1 MRKTK
6 QYFAV
11 DSLKNNNDGFIKLS
25 RKEDSII
32 RAKGYDIRL
41 EEDLY
46 VAFNSKK
53 EDAPYRVYN
62 NGLEKTLE
70 SIYLKMKKNIFIP
83 LPYIIPIKN
92 FW

>member
-1 MRKTK
+1 M
-6 QYFAV
+6 
-11 DSLKNNNDGFIKLS
+11 KNGVIRGDS

-46 VAFNSKK
+46 IAFNSKK

-62 NGLEKTLE
+62 NGLEKNFGE
-70 SIYLKMKKNIFIP
+70 YILKNEKEHFYP
-83 LPYIIPIKN
+83 GVTN
-92 FW
+92 FAETKS